1 MNLTLHTQLP
11 IRSDLAGLFV
21 SRGSGTHPDRI
32 VDFHEVIFVREGTL
46 FIAEDGRHYAV
57 QAGEALLLLPGKR
70 HWGFEP
76 YQKELSFFWMHF
88 YVQDPVPETAETSS
102 LILPKHVQ
110 VQRPEHLSTL
120 FRRLLDEQERGDSLP
135 LTRDLLALLL
145 LTELV
150 QSARPPAEPRSSLHR
165 IASEAHAY
173 IALHHHEVLSTSRM
187 ARALGYNT
195 DYLGRA
201 YRAVFGHT
209 LTEAINRYRV
219 RRACLLLLDT
229 SETIESIAHACGFRE
244 VIYFRRVFKELEGVT
259 PSGYRKL
266 HARMFVNTG

>member
-1 MNLTLHTQLP
+1 MTLTLHPQLP
-11 IRSDLAGLFV
+11 IRCDLAGLFV
-21 SRGSGTHPDRI
+21 SRGVGTHPDRV

-46 FIAEDGRHYAV
+46 FIAEDGRHYV
-57 QAGEALLLLPGKR
+57 VNAGEALLLLPGKR

-88 YVQDPVPETAETSS
+88 YVHDTAGSQEMVV
-102 LILPKHVQ
+102 PKHVQ

-120 FRRLLDEQERGDSLP
+120 FRRLLDEQEIPGHASL
-135 LTRDLLALLL
+135 TCDLLALLM
-145 LTELV
+145 LTELG
-150 QSARPPAEPRSSLHR
+150 QSEKAFVEPRNSLHR

-173 IALHHHEVLSTSRM
+173 IVLHHHELLSTHRM
-187 ARALGYNT
+187 ARALGYNS

-229 SETIESIAHACGFRE
+229 SETIESIARTCGFRE

-266 HARMFVNTG
+266 HAQMFVNTE